1 MPQLPRLRLRS
12 GKFGAFGGKLA
23 LLIIGLGLLAIGIGW
38 NGAAGGGG
46 QVPIKQADGTTIK
59 ITDSRAQF
67 PWLLSGGF
75 LGLGLIVVGSALL
88 VSQSHRADRARL
100 EGKLDEVVDALGASA
115 RRSEAPRD
123 LSGLV
128 AAGTASYHRPDCRMV
143 EGRDDTEFLTPAEAA
158 QRNLSACRICAPDAF
173 EIRSGAQPR

>member
-1 MPQLPRLRLRS
+1 MRNMRS
-12 GKFGAFGGKLA
+12 WNSKLGSFGGKLA

-100 EGKLDEVVDALGASA
+100 EDKFDEVIDALGTGV
-115 RRSEAPRD
+115 RRTAAPRD
-123 LSGLV
+123 VSGLV
-128 AAGTASYHRPDCRMV
+128 VAGSSSYHRPDCRLV
-143 EGRDDTEFLTPAEAA
+143 EGREDAELLTPVEATE
-158 QRNLSACRICAPDAF
+158 RGLS
-173 EIRSGAQPR
+173 

>member
-1 MPQLPRLRLRS
+1 MRNLRS
-12 GKFGAFGGKLA
+12 LNARFGAFGGKLA
-23 LLIIGLGLLAIGIGW
+23 LLIIALGLLAIGIGW

-46 QVPIKQADGTTIK
+46 QIPVKQADGTTIK
-59 ITDSRAQF
+59 ITDTRAQF

-88 VSQSHRADRARL
+88 VSQSHRSDRVRL
-100 EGKLDEVVDALGASA
+100 EAKLDELVDAMGVSS
-115 RRSEAPRD
+115 RRSQAPRD

-143 EGRDDTEFLTPAEAA
+143 EGRDDTEFLTPAEATE
-158 QRNLSACRICAPDAF
+158 RNLAACRICAPDAF
-173 EIRSGAQPR
+173 ELRR

>member
-1 MPQLPRLRLRS
+1 MRSLRS
-12 GKFGAFGGKLA
+12 LNSKFGSFGGKLA
-23 LLIIGLGLLAIGIGW
+23 LIIIGLGLLAIGIGW
-38 NGAAGGGG
+38 NGAAGGGS
-46 QVPIKQADGTTIK
+46 QVPVKQADGTTIK
-59 ITDSRAQF
+59 ITDTRAQF

-75 LGLGLIVVGSALL
+75 LGLGLVVVGSALL
-88 VSQSHRADRARL
+88 VSQSHRDDRARL
-100 EGKLDEVVDALGASA
+100 EAKLDEIVDALGASG

-158 QRNLSACRICAPDAF
+158 ERSLAPCRICAPDAF
-173 EIRSGAQPR
+173 ELRR

>member
-1 MPQLPRLRLRS
+1 MRS
-12 GKFGAFGGKLA
+12 WNSKLGSFGGKVA

-38 NGAAGGGG
+38 NGAAGSGG
-46 QVPIKQADGTTIK
+46 QIPVKQADGTTIK

-88 VSQSHRADRARL
+88 VSQSHRADRERL
-100 EGKLDEVVDALGASA
+100 ESKLDELVDALGTSS

-128 AAGTASYHRPDCRMV
+128 AAGTTSYHRPDCRMV
-143 EGRDDTEFLTPAEAA
+143 EGRDDTEFLTPAEAS
-158 QRNLSACRICAPDAF
+158 QRNLSACRSCAPDSF
-173 EIRSGAQPR
+173 EIRART